1 MRVKNY
7 RGPVLVKISTLQK
20 HSSFFLVKV
29 GEKYPL
35 SFGQVDEISNFLNM
49 PERKVTLLKYAS
61 LEGSVLCNKGLPQEI
76 YFTFTGA
83 FFFFFK
89 YLFIYLFGCA
99 GSSLRH
105 VGFLVA
111 ACVRDLFPRPGI
123 KPGPPSLGSAESY
136 PLDHQGSPYFYWNF
150 I

>member
-1 MRVKNY
+1 M
-7 RGPVLVKISTLQK
+7 KISTLQK

-76 YFTFTGA
+76 TLLLLVL
-83 FFFFFK
+83 FFFFLNI
-89 YLFIYLFGCA
+89 YLFIYL
-99 GSSLRH
+99 
-105 VGFLVA
+105 A
-111 ACVRDLFPRPGI
+111 A
-123 KPGPPSLGSAESY
+123 LGLHCGMWAS
-136 PLDHQGSPYFYWNF
+136 
-150 I
+150 